1 MSGYADPDQPE
12 QRLSDAEREAAVAQ
26 LAVARAE
33 GRLTPTEY
41 EERATAAQA
50 ALTRGDLVPLFADLP
65 ETTSTRPRV
74 AAYSATA
81 TPPPTATVVEAP
93 SSRQSRALGGRIG
106 DTIMGVTPFLAV
118 ALFFI
123 TGFQVSFM
131 WAWLW
136 FLLIPIVGIIIYGP
150 GRRNE
155 PEEPSRPSRALGGRI
170 GDTIMG
176 LTPFLAV
183 ALFFLTG
190 FNGSFAWSWLWFLI
204 IPVTAIII
212 YGPGGDSRRS
222 RD

>member
-1 MSGYADPDQPE
+1 M
-12 QRLSDAEREAAVAQ
+12 AE
-26 LAVARAE
+26 LALARVE

-41 EERATAAQA
+41 DERATAAQA
-50 ALTRGDLVPLFADLP
+50 AMTRADLVPLFADLP
-65 ETTSTRPRV
+65 DSARVRP
-74 AAYSATA
+74 ASAVSTA
-81 TPPPTATVVEAP
+81 TPSPTPAAFAE
-93 SSRQSRALGGRIG
+93 SSTQRPSRALGGRIG

-123 TGFQVSFM
+123 TGFQLTFV

-150 GRRNE
+150 GRRND
-155 PEEPSRPSRALGGRI
+155 PEAARPSRALGGRI
-170 GDTIMG
+170 GDTIMA

-183 ALFFLTG
+183 ALFFITG
-190 FNGSFAWSWLWFLI
+190 FNGSFVWSWLWFLI

-222 RD
+222 RA